1 MKILKKMPGRFRRIY
16 SISTTITFAELDW
29 VEEMAEKKGIT
40 KSELLRR
47 ALGTYKRAM
56 EIVVERRKSEEKKQ

>member
-1 MKILKKMPGRFRRIY
+1 MARQLRRIY
-16 SISTTITFAELDW
+16 SISTTVTFAELDW
-29 VEEMAEKKGIT
+29 IEEMAEKKGIT

-56 EIVVERRKSEEKKQ
+56 EIVVERRKKEAMEVKS